1 MEGRFSGAGTQAW
14 AAGGAGRLFAKRA
27 QGSVAARPRCLPLWR
42 SRLAPALDAPGGR
55 GQSALPLTRVGAIV
69 RAAVFH
75 GRQDLRL
82 EEVPEPSAGAGEVKL
97 RVLFNGICGSD
108 LHEYYDGPITT
119 RLTPHPLTGVKNPVI
134 LGHELCGE
142 VVAVGSGVEDLAIGD
157 RVAVEPV
164 ETCGHCLDCTSG
176 RYNHCSLLAFHGYN
190 RKGGGLSEFTVVRRS
205 MAHVLP
211 RTLTPQQGALIEP
224 MAIAWRTA
232 DRCAVEAGQTVV
244 IHGGGPIGIGAF
256 FTLRRRGIRVIMS
269 DPSPA
274 RRAVLKS
281 IGVPTVLDPKDGDV
295 VSAIKDLTGG
305 RGADASIDA
314 AGVPVAFQ
322 ASLHGTA
329 VDGTVVVVAIHTRP
343 LEIGPMDILMSEAR
357 ITGVALS
364 CNAFPSVIQE
374 MAAGAYPERGWV
386 ESIPFA
392 GLISEGFERLHRQEG
407 TKILVDVGG

>member
-1 MEGRFSGAGTQAW
+1 
-14 AAGGAGRLFAKRA
+14 
-27 QGSVAARPRCLPLWR
+27 
-42 SRLAPALDAPGGR
+42 
-55 GQSALPLTRVGAIV
+55 V

-82 EEVPEPSAGAGEVKL
+82 EEVPEPAAGPNEVKL

-119 RLTPHPLTGVKNPVI
+119 RLMPHPLTGVKNPVI

-142 VVAVGSGVEDLAIGD
+142 VVGVGAGIEDLAIGD

-164 ETCGHCLDCTSG
+164 ETCGHCIDCTSG
-176 RYNHCSLLAFHGYN
+176 RYNHCNLLAFHGYN
-190 RKGGGLSEFTVVRRS
+190 RKGGGLSQFTVVRRS
-205 MAHVLP
+205 MAHKLP
-211 RTLTPQQGALIEP
+211 ASLTPQQGALIEP

-232 DRCAVEAGQTVV
+232 DRCAVESGQTVV

-256 FTLRRRGIRVIMS
+256 FTLRRRGVRVIMS

-281 IGVPTVLDPKDGDV
+281 IGAPTVLDPRDGDI

-305 RGADASIDA
+305 HGADASIDA

-322 ASLHGTA
+322 AALHGTA

-343 LEIGPMDILMSEAR
+343 LEIGPMDILMSEAK

-364 CNAFPSVIQE
+364 CNAFPSVIAE
-374 MAAGAYPERGWV
+374 MAAGAYPAQGWV
-386 ESIPFA
+386 ESIPFDR
-392 GLISEGFERLHRQEG
+392 LINDGFERLHRQEG
-407 TKILVDVGG
+407 TKILVDVGALGGGAIANGH